1 MLDFLLTEDMLKEDM
16 LIDSQGGQAC
26 SCMCSCMCACTRH
39 ACAVLARASGGHDGS
54 LCTLCTPCTPLH
66 HPRASARLHVVNLA
80 QISPLKHADFGLL
93 SPGQSLTPHLGE
105 SPARKQGDAWPK
117 E

>member
-1 MLDFLLTEDMLKEDM
+1 MHMHMHMPSSRGPVVVATAT
-16 LIDSQGGQAC
+16 S
-26 SCMCSCMCACTRH
+26 
-39 ACAVLARASGGHDGS
+39 
-54 LCTLCTPCTPLH
+54 
-66 HPRASARLHVVNLA
+66 ASAAPPAPPARLYTASAPSHASTLPLLA

>member
-1 MLDFLLTEDMLKEDM
+1 MHVP
-16 LIDSQGGQAC
+16 S
-26 SCMCSCMCACTRH
+26 SR
-39 ACAVLARASGGHDGS
+39 GGHDGT
-54 LCTLCTPCTPLH
+54 LCTLCALCALRTPCTPLH
-66 HPRASARLHVVNLA
+66 RLRASTRLHVVSSRNLA

>member
-1 MLDFLLTEDMLKEDM
+1 M
-16 LIDSQGGQAC
+16 
-26 SCMCSCMCACTRH
+26 H
-39 ACAVLARASGGHDGS
+39 P
-54 LCTLCTPCTPLH
+54 CTPCTPLH
-66 HPRASARLHVVNLA
+66 RLRASSAPFHEVRGSRALHEAPSDLA
-80 QISPLKHADFGLL
+80 QISPLKTSDLKHAEADFGLL